1 MSTTSARS
9 LLARAAGMVLPS
21 YALGITAAYVAL
33 VIARASYT
41 FAFDYLAYDAAARRL
56 LAGLPLYDMS
66 FTSTAQ
72 FGLFYYPPS
81 FVLGVLPFAVALD
94 QTWAS
99 WAWSAATLVA
109 VAAALALMPIRAH
122 VRWIVLLLA

>member
-1 MSTTSARS
+1 MSQTSTQSLIARI
-9 LLARAAGMVLPS
+9 ARMALPS
-21 YALGITAAYVAL
+21 YSIAITAAYVVL

-81 FVLGVLPFAVALD
+81 FVLCVLPFAVA
-94 QTWAS
+94 
-99 WAWSAATLVA
+99 
-109 VAAALALMPIRAH
+109 
-122 VRWIVLLLA
+122 IVLT